1 VARKKRD
8 TLPQHLLSK
17 RYKGRKK
24 KKKKGEKKKEG
35 RKGERATSD

>member
-24 KKKKGEKKKEG
+24 KKRGEKKKEG